1 MRRKSHH
8 IPLTLRVAI
17 AALLLLAAA
26 TAFPTLSG
34 ANARAKLA
42 AGADLVQVYTGLIYR
57 GPALVSECAAALARG

>member
-34 ANARAKLA
+34 ANARPV
-42 AGADLVQVYTGLIYR
+42 VQ
-57 GPALVSECAAALARG
+57 SEGETF